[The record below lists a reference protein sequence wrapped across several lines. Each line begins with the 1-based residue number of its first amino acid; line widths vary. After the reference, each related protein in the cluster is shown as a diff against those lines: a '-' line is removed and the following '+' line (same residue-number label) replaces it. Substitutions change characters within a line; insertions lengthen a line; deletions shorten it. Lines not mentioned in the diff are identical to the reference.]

1 MSSSL
6 SSGLCRRLKFSTK
19 IDGYALHVHVI
30 KTFHLYV
37 YVGPSV
43 RSACTHRC
51 IMDPMC
57 VSVNIGPPTDEKFIC
72 ELSDSDHMKHP
83 EDLKKRE
90 GYLYIGSEV
99 NNFSVQKIHFHD
111 FWWKQTTKKHN
122 LTNRN
127 LIMQTLF
134 SSRQNPCFSNP
145 CRRDSICMNG
155 YTDKQYL
162 CKCQAGYTGEQCE
175 KGEAN
180 RVYEWY
186 YYLTRFINSVLLKVE
201 NLVLVQ
207 FLANVVWTDLDT
219 REFKLISLNI
229 CMRILSYVIS
239 FVFFVF
245 LFNIVSFACFFA
257 LNIYVNLGLSR
268 SLQEDF
274 FVFQYSV
281 FNVGWNQIVGTFF
294 EAFED
299 IRTEEDRWTCL

>member
-43 RSACTHRC
+43 RSACTNRC

-111 FWWKQTTKKHN
+111 F
-122 LTNRN
+122 
-127 LIMQTLF
+127 
-134 SSRQNPCFSNP
+134 
-145 CRRDSICMNG
+145 
-155 YTDKQYL
+155 
-162 CKCQAGYTGEQCE
+162 
-175 KGEAN
+175 
-180 RVYEWY
+180 
-186 YYLTRFINSVLLKVE
+186 
-201 NLVLVQ
+201 
-207 FLANVVWTDLDT
+207 
-219 REFKLISLNI
+219 
-229 CMRILSYVIS
+229 
-239 FVFFVF
+239 
-245 LFNIVSFACFFA
+245 
-257 LNIYVNLGLSR
+257 
-268 SLQEDF
+268 
-274 FVFQYSV
+274 
-281 FNVGWNQIVGTFF
+281 
-294 EAFED
+294 
-299 IRTEEDRWTCL
+299 